1 MASPNNRDK
10 PIFGRVKK
18 PRRTRKQLY
27 ALSAAKALASSQV
40 LREETF
46 AANFGRNTST
56 DATNATSNALTTT
69 SNAPTTASNAPTT
82 TSNAHTTALNAP
94 TTYSNAPAL
103 NAIPA
108 NIATVRS
115 AAENAATTSGG
126 AAKPSTSAA
135 KPSTS
140 RQNKGRA
147 AEDALTA
154 AIDDYSPEALD
165 ANIDFNMLSVFIEE
179 NYDTYVTSDQYMQD
193 IQDQDFFNL
202 DLIIPPEL
210 AGLPAPGNSRQAAP
224 GSSKQV
230 DPASPG
236 QK

>member
-1 MASPNNRDK
+1 
-10 PIFGRVKK
+10 
-18 PRRTRKQLY
+18 L
-27 ALSAAKALASSQV
+27 
-40 LREETF
+40 
-46 AANFGRNTST
+46 
-56 DATNATSNALTTT
+56 
-69 SNAPTTASNAPTT
+69 NAPTTA
-82 TSNAHTTALNAP
+82 
-94 TTYSNAPAL
+94 SNAPAL

-115 AAENAATTSGG
+115 AAENAATTSVG

-140 RQNKGRA
+140 RQNKGQ
-147 AEDALTA
+147 DALTA
-154 AIDDYSPEALD
+154 AIDDYSLEALD

-193 IQDQDFFNL
+193 IQHQDFFNL
-202 DLIIPPEL
+202 DDLIISPAL